1 MKIIDIIVGKRSFLS
16 VSLKEK
22 LKKSTV
28 ISINNFDK
36 KRFKEKYK
44 NLKNNVIINHFYPI
58 SKINR
63 KNSSYFIKKS
73 VNEISTFLNYLD
85 EFNIN
90 KIILSS
96 SSPVYGRNLKNLDFS
111 RYYYGKAKYECEQII
126 KKFCSKKK
134 CNYSICR
141 IFYMYGGGDKN
152 SVIYKILSS
161 IKNKKKFK
169 IINNGNGR
177 RDFIHVRDVTEIYAN
192 LLKVNKNEVIDL
204 GTGNSTKI
212 KDILEMLP
220 KNKLKIINFNKSINE
235 IPTSVAKRNIQ
246 SYRLRNKVFI
256 KLENII
262 KKSNIRFI
270 I

>member
-1 MKIIDIIVGKRSFLS
+1 
-16 VSLKEK
+16 
-22 LKKSTV
+22 
-28 ISINNFDK
+28 
-36 KRFKEKYK
+36 
-44 NLKNNVIINHFYPI
+44 
-58 SKINR
+58 
-63 KNSSYFIKKS
+63 
-73 VNEISTFLNYLD
+73 
-85 EFNIN
+85 
-90 KIILSS
+90 
-96 SSPVYGRNLKNLDFS
+96 
-111 RYYYGKAKYECEQII
+111 
-126 KKFCSKKK
+126 
-134 CNYSICR
+134 
-141 IFYMYGGGDKN
+141 MYGGGDKN

-262 KKSNIRFI
+262 KKSTIKGFTI
-270 I
+270 

>member
-44 NLKNNVIINHFYPI
+44 NLKINVIINHFYPI

-96 SSPVYGRNLKNLDFS
+96 SSSVYGRNLKNLDFS

-126 KKFCSKKK
+126 KKFCSKK
-134 CNYSICR
+134 NVIIQYVEYLICTAE
-141 IFYMYGGGDKN
+141 
-152 SVIYKILSS
+152 VIKILLY
-161 IKNKKKFK
+161 IKFYPQLKIKKFK

-262 KKSNIRFI
+262 KKSTIKGFTI
-270 I
+270 